1 MGKGGADAEI
11 TQFEAALAAEVSKDV
26 FKFDSFL
33 IYTLGFFFGFL
44 LAIGFTFFCVG
55 LTLLSDN
62 TSYTNWMV
70 FLAGLALGGMGVV
83 GGIAVWQRLWFLL
96 LKVAIACCSGFVFL
110 YVLLIYAYVVSHD
123 VRSPMKEFADTNW
136 RDQSAI
142 ATTELDPNYCITN
155 VPLNCF
161 APLTSTEEETIQ
173 AGDSCDTKCKEF
185 WVGEA
190 DDAMK
195 PLGWAIYFLCMV
207 MIATAFINNQCLEDD
222 GYDKGKEH
230 LIAFGLNGGLFF
242 FGLITIITTLVT
254 TKSGSNIMIWM
265 ILFGM
270 IILGA
275 AGCGAVGVYMDM
287 DWFIRAT
294 NGVLLMM
301 FLIMMSLAILTS
313 FYGKNMASVSSF
325 YDDNW
330 DDIKDEIAQNDAN
343 LCVDLTEAECKSRF
357 KAKSQKQIRFI
368 AYGVAGVEA
377 FLLVLLWLSV
387 RGVRFWRRTPENEDV
402 NFDSGGDGGDGGAS
416 APAPASASA
425 PDPAA
430 ASASAPSGGGKGKK
444 GKKGKGGDDSGKKF
458 VNPLTDDDGD

>member
-1 MGKGGADAEI
+1 
-11 TQFEAALAAEVSKDV
+11 
-26 FKFDSFL
+26 
-33 IYTLGFFFGFL
+33 
-44 LAIGFTFFCVG
+44 
-55 LTLLSDN
+55 
-62 TSYTNWMV
+62 
-70 FLAGLALGGMGVV
+70 
-83 GGIAVWQRLWFLL
+83 
-96 LKVAIACCSGFVFL
+96 
-110 YVLLIYAYVVSHD
+110 
-123 VRSPMKEFADTNW
+123 
-136 RDQSAI
+136 
-142 ATTELDPNYCITN
+142 
-155 VPLNCF
+155 
-161 APLTSTEEETIQ
+161 
-173 AGDSCDTKCKEF
+173 
-185 WVGEA
+185 
-190 DDAMK
+190 
-195 PLGWAIYFLCMV
+195 
-207 MIATAFINNQCLEDD
+207 
-222 GYDKGKEH
+222 
-230 LIAFGLNGGLFF
+230 
-242 FGLITIITTLVT
+242 
-254 TKSGSNIMIWM
+254 
-265 ILFGM
+265 
-270 IILGA
+270 
-275 AGCGAVGVYMDM
+275 
-287 DWFIRAT
+287 
-294 NGVLLMM
+294 MM